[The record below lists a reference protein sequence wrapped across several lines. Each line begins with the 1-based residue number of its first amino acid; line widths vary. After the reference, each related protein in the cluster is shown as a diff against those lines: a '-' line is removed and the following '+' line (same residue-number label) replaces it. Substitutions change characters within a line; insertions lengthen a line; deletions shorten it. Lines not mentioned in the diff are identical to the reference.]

1 MPVNHP
7 VSGTALVFSLTDEL
21 KTIHAELAR
30 TGTRTARTLLRQ
42 GALRA
47 TLIGIAAGG
56 ELREHHADGPITV
69 HVLEGEIVFEAEGKR
84 YDLRAGA
91 LLSLAPG
98 IVHAVHSTTGG
109 VFLLTLAAPTAG

>member
-7 VSGTALVFSLTDEL
+7 VSGSLLVFSLTDEL

-47 TLIGIAAGG
+47 TLIGIAPGG

-69 HVLEGEIVFEAEGKR
+69 HVLEGEITFEVEGKAHE
-84 YDLRAGA
+84 LGAGS

-98 IVHAVHSTTGG
+98 LVHAVASRSGG
-109 VFLLTLAAPTAG
+109 VFLLTLAAPAAG